1 MGVCR
6 RCGES
11 MSEAKSSE
19 SNGAPEQPKP
29 FVAPCNELSPSV
41 TLKWLRDG
49 WTDYRSAPGLS
60 IAWGAFCML
69 LSWGVAFAAWRVGG
83 WVLLLSLLSG
93 FVFVAPLLAFGMYSI
108 SRKLC
113 MGLTPTFA
121 GTLRAVRK
129 PITNSLVFALVLL
142 VIFLIWARAA
152 SMVHIFFPS
161 TGTLHLSDLA
171 VYLGVGSV
179 VGAFFAYVCF
189 AASVFS
195 LPFIANRDV
204 DVITAVVSSVN
215 AVLRNRWTMFS
226 WAVII
231 AVLTGI
237 GFLTAMVGF
246 IVIMPLL
253 GYATWHGYR
262 DSLHVDGWDVLPAQH
277 Q

>member
-1 MGVCR
+1 
-6 RCGES
+6 
-11 MSEAKSSE
+11 MSEANSSRTGTAE
-19 SNGAPEQPKP
+19 EQPKP
-29 FVAPCNELSPSV
+29 FVAPCNDLPPSA
-41 TLKWLRDG
+41 TLKWLREG
-49 WTDYRSAPGLS
+49 WNDYRAAPGLS
-60 IAWGAFCML
+60 IAWGVFCML
-69 LSWGVAFAAWRVGG
+69 LSWGVAWTAWRAGG

-113 MGLTPTFA
+113 MGLTPTLA

-129 PITNSLVFALVLL
+129 PIANSLVFALVLL

-152 SMVHIFFPS
+152 SMVHIFFPA
-161 TGTLHLSDLA
+161 TGTVHLSDL
-171 VYLGVGSV
+171 VLYLGVGSTI
-179 VGAFFAYVCF
+179 GAFFAYVCF

-226 WAVII
+226 WAVIV

-246 IVIMPLL
+246 VVIMPWL

-262 DSLHVDGWDVLPAQH
+262 DSLDVDGWDVLPAHH